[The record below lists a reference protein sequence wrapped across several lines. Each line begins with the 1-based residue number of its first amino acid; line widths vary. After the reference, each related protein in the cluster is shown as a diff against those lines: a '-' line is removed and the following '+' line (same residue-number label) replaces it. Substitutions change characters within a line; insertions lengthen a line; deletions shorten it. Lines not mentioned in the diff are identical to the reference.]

1 MTKTIKFNL
10 KLDGNPVRTLEGLQD
25 NFNIEDILMYYRC
38 GVLQKWL
45 KLRGYHEEEAQAA
58 AIGAQDTEGI
68 IKALAK
74 IFRIEVDDDDLDA
87 FFKTDE
93 YKAHLR
99 ENMAKN
105 KADEKDFQQNVTSYL
120 EEYDVLIASLKKE
133 EALQYTFPVVLEK
146 AQLLAKKFPALF
158 LRGDVAAQLKEFE
171 KTCPQFILAL
181 AGQEFLDGMRHYFS
195 NHYDFV
201 SIIGHATRSYG
212 AWTECEK
219 KGFSLVNM
227 AEKPS
232 GQWIQILGSEHR
244 VIPVDIFREGDYTIR
259 SMGDGYECSRIDH
272 YSDLRVFQGL
282 EVLKKTT
289 RNFKDQYVIYVEV

>member
-25 NFNIEDILMYYRC
+25 NFNIEDILMYYHC

-93 YKAHLR
+93 YKALLR

-105 KADEKDFQQNVTSYL
+105 KADEVNFQQNIESYFK
-120 EEYDVLIASLKKE
+120 EYDKLIASLE
-133 EALQYTFPVVLEK
+133 YGNADVLSFPVVREK
-146 AQLLAKKFPALF
+146 AQLLAQKFSALF
-158 LRGDVAAQLKEFE
+158 LREGVREYLKTFAI
-171 KTCPQFILAL
+171 TCPQFILAL
-181 AGQEFLDGMRHYFS
+181 AGQDFLGGMRHYFTTNS
-195 NHYDFV
+195 FFAEV
-201 SIIGHATRSYG
+201 KRPALKSYG
-212 AWTECEK
+212 SSSTCEE
-219 KGFSLVNM
+219 KGFSLVDM
-227 AEKPS
+227 TDQPT
-232 GQWIQILGSEHR
+232 GQWVRVLGPEHR
-244 VIPVDIFREGDYTIR
+244 VIPVEIFRSSDTSIR
-259 SMGDGYECSRIDH
+259 SVGDEDGCSEIDTGT
-272 YSDLRVFQGL
+272 DFRVFHGL
-282 EVLKKTT
+282 EVLRKTN
-289 RNFKDQYVIYVEV
+289 RNKHQYVIYVEV